1 MARSQAGVLK
11 LWDGRSNSCVQQFCT
26 EFDTTPIS
34 SIQFSSDS
42 KHVLTA
48 SGDSHIR
55 LWDVRSVDTCML
67 ASWYAADLTTSVDIV
82 SCPLDRREA
91 AMHDRA
97 CMLAQ

>member
-11 LWDGRSNSCVQQFCT
+11 LWDGRSNSCVQQFST

-55 LWDVRSVDTCML
+55 LWDVRSVDTYVL
-67 ASWYAADLTTSVDIV
+67 ASYNVADATTRVDIG
-82 SCPLDRREA
+82 SFPLGS
-91 AMHDRA
+91 
-97 CMLAQ
+97 